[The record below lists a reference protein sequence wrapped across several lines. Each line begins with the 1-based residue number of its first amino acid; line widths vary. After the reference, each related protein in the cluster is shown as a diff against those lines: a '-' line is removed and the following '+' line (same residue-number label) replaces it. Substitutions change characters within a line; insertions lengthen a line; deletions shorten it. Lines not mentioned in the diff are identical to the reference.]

1 MKSEFFYCSVFK
13 APTYRSGANSTNI
26 SGGDPYFLWP
36 PPKKWTK
43 SNNFRFLICSKNISP
58 QIHKK
63 NHKIYTTIS
72 YKAGAH
78 LGGGQWWQG
87 PTLAWLKGEMGAC
100 LRSLQQW
107 SIYSSQN
114 NEFSWSQKYYL
125 TNFHPTYNK
134 YHLTFIFIV
143 EIYMPSTLKANSN
156 ITNYNIF
163 QYKLSFFLFLSPK
176 LKKISPKLF
185 F

>member
-43 SNNFRFLICSKNISP
+43 SNNFQFLICSKNISP

-87 PTLAWLKGEMGAC
+87 PTLACLKWEMGAC

-107 SIYSSQN
+107 SVPKI
-114 NEFSWSQKYYL
+114 
-125 TNFHPTYNK
+125 TNFLDPRNIIWPTFTQ
-134 YHLTFIFIV
+134 LIT
-143 EIYMPSTLKANSN
+143 N
-156 ITNYNIF
+156 ITSH
-163 QYKLSFFLFLSPK
+163 SFLL
-176 LKKISPKLF
+176 LKFICLQL
-185 F
+185 